1 MKTRRL
7 IILFTVLALIIA
19 AEALLLAR
27 CNRDRGSKPTA
38 APASETS
45 PTPTAVFTPTPT
57 AIPSAT
63 PAMTPA
69 PTAAPT
75 PTATPA
81 PTAAPTPTAKPAPT
95 PTPGT
100 YVASGNFS
108 SNTGTA
114 VNMQVNWTSYDDGAG
129 NTVISLT
136 GSLDSYSLS
145 VSSRYNG
152 VTVTFNGNTTYFGTD
167 AISVADSTHAVS
179 ELFSGTITVPR
190 GTSGT
195 MQVSYAFKGSY
206 GGVDLPTIDC
216 SGSVTG

>member
-1 MKTRRL
+1 MKTRRV

-19 AEALLLAR
+19 AEAILLAR
-27 CNRDRGSKPTA
+27 CNRDSSSEPTA
-38 APASETS
+38 TPASETS
-45 PTPTAVFTPTPT
+45 PTPTAVLTPTPT

-63 PAMTPA
+63 PAITPTPTA
-69 PTAAPT
+69 VPTPTVTPTPTAAPT

-81 PTAAPTPTAKPAPT
+81 PT

-100 YVASGNFS
+100 YVASGTFS

-114 VNMQVNWTSYDDGAG
+114 INLQVNWTSYDDGAG

-152 VTVTFNGNTTYFGTD
+152 VTVTFNGNTTYFSTD
-167 AISVADSTHAVS
+167 AISVTDGTHAVS
-179 ELFSGTITVPR
+179 TLFSGTITVPQ

-195 MQVSYAFKGSY
+195 MQVSYAFRGSY
-206 GGVDLPTIDC
+206 GGVDMPTIDC
-216 SGSVTG
+216 SGSITG